1 MIEPPQQNELQDDLF
16 AELDNFNSSTI
27 GDELEEYLKM
37 PTIASVQDPLAWWHA
52 IGDTPL
58 ARMGRDFMS
67 APGLN
72 FNWHL
77 SVALYTNSSRSSLAS
92 SCDVERAFSKGGL
105 TISKYRHALTDE
117 SAKASVLLDSWS
129 QIPELIPEA
138 EIIKIFKDKFRRDT
152 GVGKQKKLLQGS
164 ETAEATAT
172 ASNEGDEGSDKL

>member
-1 MIEPPQQNELQDDLF
+1 LIEPPQQNELQDDLF

-72 FNWHL
+72 FN
-77 SVALYTNSSRSSLAS
+77 
-92 SCDVERAFSKGGL
+92 
-105 TISKYRHALTDE
+105 
-117 SAKASVLLDSWS
+117 
-129 QIPELIPEA
+129 
-138 EIIKIFKDKFRRDT
+138 
-152 GVGKQKKLLQGS
+152 
-164 ETAEATAT
+164 
-172 ASNEGDEGSDKL
+172 